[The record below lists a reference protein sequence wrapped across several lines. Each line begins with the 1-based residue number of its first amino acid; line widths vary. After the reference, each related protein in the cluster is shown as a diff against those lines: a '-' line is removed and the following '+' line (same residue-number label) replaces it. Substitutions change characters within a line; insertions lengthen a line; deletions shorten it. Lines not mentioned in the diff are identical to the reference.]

1 MSVEAK
7 VPIFFQTT
15 DAVGPR
21 HAFAYWRD
29 AVLSA
34 ATITP
39 FDPDV
44 PFSASRMVAPSA
56 RGTLLRTVSAPVG
69 VDRTA
74 RHIGRDGHDD
84 IAIMLVAG
92 GRGFIEQGSNDALL
106 GAGDVAFHATGKP
119 GTAGS
124 SIGYDEIRLSVP
136 RAIFAAQIGNPQ
148 DLIGTKLSATPLR
161 GLLSA
166 HLDAF
171 ATSVS
176 AMSEAQAGIAI
187 EGALHILRGIVQ
199 GRRPTEDGELSV
211 DAVRSLALAHIQRCL
226 HEPGFGPLPLAAS
239 LQISRSRLY
248 AAFSGGEGIAATIR
262 DAPLDRAHDRIVM
275 MRSAGARIASI
286 MASCGFTDAA
296 AFSRAF
302 RQRFGLSPRDLLAQ
316 GNG

>member
-199 GRRPTEDGELSV
+199 GRRPTEDRELSV
-211 DAVRSLALAHIQRCL
+211 DAVRSLPSPTSSAACTSQGSARCRWP
-226 HEPGFGPLPLAAS
+226 HPCRSPEAAS
-239 LQISRSRLY
+239 TPPFRAGRGSRR
-248 AAFSGGEGIAATIR
+248 
-262 DAPLDRAHDRIVM
+262 
-275 MRSAGARIASI
+275 RSATRGWTAPMTAS
-286 MASCGFTDAA
+286 S
-296 AFSRAF
+296 
-302 RQRFGLSPRDLLAQ
+302 
-316 GNG
+316 